1 MLNVRNSTN
10 KMGINLALSR
20 VNALLQ
26 AMGNPH
32 INSYKSIHVAGTNG
46 KGSTVTYISSILS
59 RAQIRNGR
67 FTSPHLLYYNDCISI
82 NNETYP
88 LNKYETIARMV
99 RLKNETQNIGC
110 TEFELLTVTAFKIF
124 EVEEVEYAV
133 IEVGLGGRL
142 DATNVL
148 LPHKPDAEY
157 KGGVILCG
165 ITKIGIDHELFLGTT
180 FAEIAG
186 EKAGIIK
193 LTIPC
198 VVDSTNNDEVLKV
211 IKEKASLENSALY
224 PVDGMTNSFDNWTL
238 EQVHKLRSES
248 PLKGNYQLQN
258 LSVALKLIELLN
270 HKSIT
275 KEIIQEGVKKVVWPG
290 RLQSV
295 TYKGLPLLIDGA
307 HNESAALELKQY
319 LDTLRNEHGIIF
331 IVALSKGKSI
341 ENLLKYINNPSDAI
355 IACKF
360 TRPDGMPWVKSC
372 DVQDIQMV
380 AKTYFNEILDSSN
393 DNSVSQV
400 LDQVL
405 EMKNKGDQRKVVVCG
420 SLYLCS
426 DVLRLVDN

>member
-1 MLNVRNSTN
+1 
-10 KMGINLALSR
+10 MGINLALSR

-26 AMGNPH
+26 AIGNPH
-32 INSYKSIHVAGTNG
+32 INSFKSIHVAGTNG
-46 KGSTVTYISSILS
+46 KGSTVAYISSILS

-88 LNKYETIARMV
+88 LNKYETIAQMV
-99 RLKNETQNIGC
+99 RLKNETQKIGC

-124 EVEEVEYAV
+124 EIERVEYAV

-148 LPHKPDAEY
+148 LPCNKDASY

-165 ITKIGIDHELFLGTT
+165 ITKIGIDHELFLGST

-193 LTIPC
+193 KNIAC
-198 VVDSTNNDEVLKV
+198 VVDKTNNDQVLDV
-211 IKEKASLENSALY
+211 IKQKAASEEADLY
-224 PVDGMTNSFDNWTL
+224 PVDGITTNSFANWTL
-238 EQVHKLRSES
+238 NEVHKLRAQS

-258 LSVALKLIELLN
+258 LSVALKLIELLD
-270 HKSIT
+270 HPSIT
-275 KEIIQEGVKKVVWPG
+275 KDIIHEGVQNVSWPG
-290 RLQSV
+290 RLQSI

-307 HNESAALELKQY
+307 HNESAAIELKNY
-319 LDTLRNEHGIIF
+319 LDTFRPVEGIIF
-331 IVALSKGKSI
+331 VVALSKGKSI
-341 ENLLKYINNPSDAI
+341 ENLLKYICKPSDAI
-355 IACKF
+355 IACNF
-360 TRPDGMPWVKSC
+360 SRPEGMPWVKSC
-372 DVQDIQMV
+372 NVEDIQMV
-380 AKTYFNEILDSSN
+380 AKSYFNEVLESEN
-393 DNSVSQV
+393 DTNVEKV
-400 LDQVL
+400 LEKVL
-405 EMKNKGDQRKVVVCG
+405 EMKKAGDKRKVVVCG